1 MAVATPGYA
10 LYVDGNGAGA
20 FAAGAATGAAEAVF
34 RPSAFEQAMRASG
47 STRYA
52 LRNALNFAIT

>member
-1 MAVATPGYA
+1 MAVETPGYA

-20 FAAGAATGAAEAVF
+20 FSAGFDAGVDEAVF
-34 RPSAFEQAMRASG
+34 GPSALEHAIRANG

-52 LRNALNFAIT
+52 LRNAVEIAIF